1 MDNRIFNVNGRTKN
15 RLQKTIDLIIDDWQ
29 GVKGWEITEKGL
41 VLKWHSEE
49 NKGNKFPVPL
59 KSDTIVDI
67 VWDWLN
73 SEEGRKFETIGDWD
87 HDADHDGHN
96 ERGWRVYCE
105 DWGHVGDDH
114 YAICAVVPA
123 YIWYGK

>member
-1 MDNRIFNVNGRTKN
+1 MDNRIFNVNGRTKD
-15 RLQKTIDLIIDDWQ
+15 RLKKAIDLIMDDWQ
-29 GVKGWEITEKGL
+29 GIEAWEINAKGFI
-41 VLKWHSEE
+41 LKWHAKE
-49 NKGNKFPVPL
+49 NNENKFPVPL
-59 KSDTIVDI
+59 KSSTIVDI

-73 SEEGRKFETIGDWD
+73 SEQGREFKTIDGWD
-87 HDADHDGHN
+87 RDADHDGHN

-114 YAICAVVPA
+114 YAICAVVPV